1 MHVTEKKRKKNYRFP
16 KAKTPQNRLSSGK
29 QSITASYFSTHSS
42 KEQGRKEL
50 ISFYLLLMHAI
61 PKQKEG
67 KRKPNNGRVP
77 EDEPSAHPTS
87 GKAQVKRRK
96 KFAIT

>member
-29 QSITASYFSTHSS
+29 QSITACYFSTHSS